1 MEKISKLN
9 TEAIEHK
16 AYNLEEV
23 VTHVQEANLICK
35 EQSESPRCDTALL
48 HREIEGTEIAA
59 LFKTYEEHQILTL
72 DDITTSIA
80 NITRHLNAE
89 ISGLNSSDEGYR
101 FAEEKLKL
109 LNSRVHE
116 LRTSVRKYIR
126 TLSQFFQI
134 QKQRI
139 RLEPEDFQERLLNL
153 DRQRR
158 MAHNSLIESLSVY
171 SQTVIDLK
179 NYGFLE
185 KLSIISWNHGI
196 DMSAVVDPEN
206 TLSIFSSQILS
217 DRDLVKD
224 WAISVHLAEQLQ
236 QIENI
241 KNGTTEAP
249 LAEEHVPKV

>member
-139 RLEPEDFQERLLNL
+139 RLEPEDFQERLL
-153 DRQRR
+153 
-158 MAHNSLIESLSVY
+158 
-171 SQTVIDLK
+171 
-179 NYGFLE
+179 
-185 KLSIISWNHGI
+185 
-196 DMSAVVDPEN
+196 
-206 TLSIFSSQILS
+206 
-217 DRDLVKD
+217 
-224 WAISVHLAEQLQ
+224 
-236 QIENI
+236 
-241 KNGTTEAP
+241 
-249 LAEEHVPKV
+249 